1 MNELTRQLRIK
12 GYRLKDIPGAL
23 GICLSTFRTYEK
35 PEHPKHDDLKTW
47 IKDLPHKEQAK

>member
-12 GYRLKDIPGAL
+12 GYKLKDIPGAL

-35 PEHPKHDDLKTW
+35 PGHPKHDDLKTW
-47 IKDLPHKEQAK
+47 IKDLSHKEQAK

>member
-12 GYRLKDIPGAL
+12 GYKLKDIPGAL

-35 PEHPKHDDLKTW
+35 PGHPNHDNLKTW
-47 IKDLPHKEQAK
+47 IKDLPTKRGDL